1 MKFKDRLRELRTSRG
16 LTQDDF
22 AKATG
27 LTRSAVSMYESGKRE
42 PNFEILEMIAD
53 FFNVDMNY
61 LLGKNENSTYYLN
74 PETAR
79 LAQELHDNPEY
90 KAMFDATRGLSPE
103 AVKEVMNFIKFQKA
117 KEGGGNN
124 E

>member
-1 MKFKDRLRELRTSRG
+1 MSSLGQKLKELRE
-16 LTQDDF
+16 
-22 AKATG
+22 K
-27 LTRSAVSMYESGKRE
+27 SGKTQEEMAKLLNLGRVSYTQYE
-42 PNFEILEMIAD
+42 NDKRIPTLDTLKRLSEI
-53 FFNVDMNY
+53 FNVTSDY
-61 LLGKNENSTYYLN
+61 LLGQEKANYYLD

-103 AVKEVMNFIKFQKA
+103 AVKEVMNFIKYQKA
-117 KEGGGNN
+117 KEGGEND